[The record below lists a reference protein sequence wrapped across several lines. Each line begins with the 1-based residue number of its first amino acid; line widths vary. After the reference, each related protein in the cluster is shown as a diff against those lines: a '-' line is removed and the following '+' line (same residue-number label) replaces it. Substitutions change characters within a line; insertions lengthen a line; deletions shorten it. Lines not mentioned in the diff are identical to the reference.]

1 MPTQTTEHGAQSNL
15 FPEVDRLTVY
25 EQPLNERIRNCL
37 RLEHLF
43 AAIED
48 GLDGTTE
55 WHARAAI
62 VGMLEV
68 SDLLTRADI
77 KGELIKELE
86 RHLAKISALRNNPGV
101 DEKALE
107 DTLASV
113 EPLIGR
119 LKAGDCHPGASIR
132 GDELINQI
140 KQRLAIPGGTCNF
153 DLPAFHHW
161 LSKSQHARS
170 SQFRGWLSDLMVVS
184 QAVAQVLK
192 MLRES
197 APGREVV
204 VDDGF
209 YQQQLDPALQCQ
221 LIRLFLDD
229 SLDVFPEI
237 SGGKHRFVVRF
248 FRQPETHGRP
258 VQAREHLSF
267 ELQCCGI

>member
-1 MPTQTTEHGAQSNL
+1 MPTPTTEAGTQNTL
-15 FPEVDRLTVY
+15 FPETTSITVY

-43 AAIED
+43 ATIDD

-55 WHARAAI
+55 WHARGAI

-68 SDLLTRADI
+68 SDLLTRSDI

-86 RHLAKISALRNNPGV
+86 RHLSKISSLRDKPGV
-101 DEKALE
+101 DESALE
-107 DTLASV
+107 GALGAIS
-113 EPLIGR
+113 PLIQR
-119 LKAGDCHPGASIR
+119 LKSSDCHPGASIR
-132 GDELINQI
+132 SDELINQV
-140 KQRLAIPGGTCNF
+140 KQRIAIPGGTCNF

-161 LSKSQHARS
+161 LSKSPQVRS
-170 SQFRGWLSDLMVVS
+170 LQFRDWLSDLMVVNE
-184 QAVAQVLK
+184 AVAQVLR

-197 APGREVV
+197 APGREIS

-209 YQQQLDPALQCQ
+209 YQQQLDPSLQCQ

-229 SLDVFPEI
+229 GLDMFPEI

-248 FRQPETHGRP
+248 FRQPLTQGRP
-258 VQAREHLSF
+258 SQAREPVRF
-267 ELQCCGI
+267 ELQCCGF

>member
-1 MPTQTTEHGAQSNL
+1 MPTPTSEPGLQKSL
-15 FPEVDRLTVY
+15 FPETASVTVY

-43 AAIED
+43 AAIDD
-48 GLDGTTE
+48 GLEGTTE
-55 WHARAAI
+55 WHARGAI
-62 VGMLEV
+62 IGMLEV

-86 RHLAKISALRNNPGV
+86 RHLAKISSLRDKPGV

-107 DTLASV
+107 RALGGID
-113 EPLIGR
+113 PLIRR
-119 LKAGDCHPGASIR
+119 LKSSDCHPGAGIR
-132 GDELINQI
+132 SDELINQV

-161 LSKSQHARS
+161 LSKSPQERAG
-170 SQFRGWLSDLMVVS
+170 QFRDWLSDLMVVND
-184 QAVAQVLK
+184 AVAQVLT

-197 APGREVV
+197 APGREIR

-229 SLDVFPEI
+229 GLDVFPEI

-248 FRQPETHGRP
+248 FRQPATQGRP
-258 VQAREHLSF
+258 SQAREPLQF
-267 ELQCCGI
+267 ELQCCGF